1 MKVSRSEGR
10 PAPAAPATSDR
21 TVPDRTAHRRF
32 ALAAVLVI
40 VGVGVVLRFVAFSP
54 LWLDEALSVNI
65 ARLPLADIPDA
76 LRQDG
81 HPPLFYF
88 MLHLWMRV
96 FGEGDLAARTLSGV
110 LSVAAL
116 PLMWLVARRLGG
128 RQLAWVSVLVL
139 AVAPFAI
146 RYATETRM
154 YSLLVVLVLAGH
166 LLVTSALRRP
176 YPATLLGIAAVSGA
190 LLLTHYW
197 SFWLVASVGVV
208 LLVRYR
214 MSEGERHRATGR
226 VLLAVAAGGLLFLP
240 WLPVF
245 LHQAAN
251 TGTPWATVMR
261 PSAVVAATLTDF
273 GGGVDDLRE
282 AELAGALLLILALLG
297 LFGRAVDRTHI
308 DLDLSTRPQLRT
320 EAALIALTVLLGV
333 GASYVTSTTYAT
345 RYAAVFFPLVI
356 LLVAGGVT
364 RFASTFVRALV
375 LGLVIFFGL
384 VGGVYNAVTDRTQAE
399 VLADAIGDLTTP
411 GDVVVYCPDQLGP
424 AFGRLLPGG
433 LDHVTYP
440 LLSGPERVD
449 WQDYA
454 ERHAAAD
461 PGAVATQ
468 VLDRAGDNTVWVVWS
483 PAYRTLEGQCEAL
496 VDAFLAARPEG
507 SLVVAEDVDFFESA
521 SLHRF
526 PRTP

>member
-1 MKVSRSEGR
+1 M
-10 PAPAAPATSDR
+10 
-21 TVPDRTAHRRF
+21 RR
-32 ALAAVLVI
+32 ALVVAAVVVV
-40 VGVGVVLRFVAFSP
+40 VGVGVVLRFVTVSP

-65 ARLPLADIPDA
+65 ARLPLVDIPDA

-88 MLHLWMRV
+88 LLHLWMRL
-96 FGEGDLAARTLSGV
+96 FGEGDLGARALSGL
-110 LSVAAL
+110 LSVTAL

-139 AVAPFAI
+139 SVAPFAV

-166 LLVTSALRRP
+166 LLVTNALRRP

-208 LLVRYR
+208 LAVRYR
-214 MSEGERHRATGR
+214 SSEGERRRATRR
-226 VLLAVAAGGLLFLP
+226 VLVAVAAGGLLFLP
-240 WLPVF
+240 WMPVF

-251 TGTPWATVMR
+251 TGTPWAGVTR

-273 GGGVDDLRE
+273 GGGVDDFRE
-282 AELAGALLLILALLG
+282 AELAGALLLVLALLG

-320 EAALIALTVLLGV
+320 EATLIAMTVLIGV
-333 GASYVTSTTYAT
+333 GAGYVTSTTYAT
-345 RYAAVFFPLVI
+345 RYAAVFFPLSV

-364 RFASTFVRALV
+364 RFAGRFVRASV

-384 VGGVYNAVTDRTQAE
+384 VGGLYNAVSDRTQAQ
-399 VLADAIGDLTTP
+399 VLADAVVAGAVP

-424 AFGRLLPGG
+424 AVGRLLPRG
-433 LDHVTYP
+433 LEQVTYP
-440 LLSGPERVD
+440 LLSSPERVD

-468 VLDRAGDNTVWVVWS
+468 VLDRAEDKAVWVVWS
-483 PAYRTLEGQCEAL
+483 PDYRTLEGQCEAL
-496 VDAFLAARPEG
+496 VDALLAARPDG
-507 SLVVAEDVDFFESA
+507 SLVVAADGEEFFESA